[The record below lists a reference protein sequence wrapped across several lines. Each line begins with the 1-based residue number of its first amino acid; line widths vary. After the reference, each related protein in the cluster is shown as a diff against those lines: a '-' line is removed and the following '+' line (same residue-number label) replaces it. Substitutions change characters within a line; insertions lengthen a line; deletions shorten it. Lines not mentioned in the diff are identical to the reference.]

1 MLSDEYSG
9 DERLSNGCC
18 EAVAEAWTAAGMH
31 HVCCTRDDRCRVLPW
46 PITSFYVH
54 WIAISKS
61 SHIMGLLQNSTRG
74 LGHVS
79 VRGLSLVPKPPTR
92 IIAFRCAD
100 VAFVMMLAFGWMQG
114 KSGKCGKRL
123 TATTNAEKPVGGRT
137 LH

>member
-1 MLSDEYSG
+1 
-9 DERLSNGCC
+9 
-18 EAVAEAWTAAGMH
+18 
-31 HVCCTRDDRCRVLPW
+31 
-46 PITSFYVH
+46 
-54 WIAISKS
+54 
-61 SHIMGLLQNSTRG
+61 MGLLQNSTRG

-114 KSGKCGKRL
+114 QEREVREAIDSNYDCREASGR
-123 TATTNAEKPVGGRT
+123 ET